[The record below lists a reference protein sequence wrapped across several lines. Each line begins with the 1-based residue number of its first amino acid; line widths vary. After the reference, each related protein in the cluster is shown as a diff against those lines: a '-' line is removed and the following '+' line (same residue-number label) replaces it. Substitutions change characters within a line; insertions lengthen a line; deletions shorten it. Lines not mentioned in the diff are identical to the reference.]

1 MDRTGL
7 ESRKLIGLLAT
18 LNLGVFLAGMAL
30 QQWTPSARAPLVF
43 NAEKITLLATPSAS
57 EAPAA
62 SAEKSPDPDMETPPG
77 EGHVATNSR
86 CLSWRTLDA
95 DGLAAIEARLGKSG
109 ISANVY
115 TIELENKLEKNLGWW
130 VFLPPMPDKAALQ
143 LNIDEMVRLGVT
155 DYAAVRGGSMRYAL
169 SLGAF
174 EKLSQARERAV
185 GLASKGIKDVKFGP
199 RPGAGMVHLVF
210 SSTFADN
217 ELPNLADGWPSGLQP
232 SSCAA
237 SKAL

>member
-1 MDRTGL
+1 MDRVGL
-7 ESRKLIGLLAT
+7 ESRKLIGLLVA

-43 NAEKITLLATPSAS
+43 NAEKITLLAAPSAA
-57 EAPAA
+57 EAFPA
-62 SAEKSPDPDMETPPG
+62 SDEKKPDPDMKTPPD
-77 EGHVATNSR
+77 EGRVVTGSR
-86 CLSWRTLDA
+86 CLSWRSLDA
-95 DGLAAIEARLGKSG
+95 EGLVAIEAHLGKSG

-115 TIELENKLEKNLGWW
+115 NIELENKLEKNLGWW

-143 LNIDEMVRLGVT
+143 QAIEEMVRLGVT
-155 DYAAVRGGSMRYAL
+155 DYAAVRGGSMRNAL

-199 RPGAGMVHLVF
+199 RPGAGMVRLVF

-217 ELPNLADGWPSGLQP
+217 ELPNVEVGWPSGLQP
-232 SSCAA
+232 SSCVA
-237 SKAL
+237 SKAP